1 MSQFVNSS
9 YIAEPSNQSRVLDS
23 TQGRHTFDAF
33 PKATVTASA
42 TGTIVATE
50 TVNGGLGTNAVIVD
64 VEITAAPTGTTPTL
78 VVNFQ
83 DSPDG
88 STFTTR
94 YSTASL
100 NAAGSTK
107 LLAQV
112 TSTAFFYRVSLTV
125 AGTTPSFPVVV
136 RATPFRIT

>member
-64 VEITAAPTGTTPTL
+64 VEVTAAPTGTSPTL
-78 VVNFQ
+78 VVTFQ

-94 YSTASL
+94 ATTSTINTAS
-100 NAAGSTK
+100 STRFIG
-107 LLAQV
+107 LTVA
-112 TSTAFFYRVSLTV
+112 TAFFYRVSLTIG
-125 AGTTPSFPVVV
+125 GTTPSFPVVV